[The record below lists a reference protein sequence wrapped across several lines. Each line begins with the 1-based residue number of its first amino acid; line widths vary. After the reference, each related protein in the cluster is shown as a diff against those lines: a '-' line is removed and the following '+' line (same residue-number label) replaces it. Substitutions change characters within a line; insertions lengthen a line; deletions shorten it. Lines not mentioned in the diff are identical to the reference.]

1 MASSQNMKNLFKVP
15 KKPQLGQLVKVL
27 YNWGKATY
35 SEGKT
40 CDRPTIM
47 EEVKYFYD
55 AMKITDKYTFSGG
68 SNQKLPVRTWVIT
81 GTAR

>member
-1 MASSQNMKNLFKVP
+1 
-15 KKPQLGQLVKVL
+15 
-27 YNWGKATY
+27 
-35 SEGKT
+35 
-40 CDRPTIM
+40 M